1 MKTNTAFKP
10 LEELSLMDDYMFA
23 AVMRDEINLKP
34 LLEYILSIK
43 VDEIAFVE
51 PQKTEKEGYQSHG
64 IRLDLYVKDES
75 GQVFNVEVQT
85 STQKNLPKRMRYYQS
100 VIDINILAP
109 GVDYN
114 NLSKSVVIFIC
125 NFDPFED
132 ERYIYTFEN
141 RCLEDPDLSFDDET
155 IKVVVNTKGK
165 KGNISQELKEL
176 IDYLNE
182 GIVTGAYT
190 RQLDDAV
197 QLVKASEERRHEYM
211 VMMIRDMEKREE
223 GREEGL
229 REGREEG
236 LKEGLK
242 EGREEGLK
250 EGREKGRIV
259 GTVETM
265 RDDGKDNQAILSRLI
280 GKYGLTQEEAKVYVF
295 PDPTTV

>member
-34 LLEYILSIK
+34 LLEYILSTK
-43 VDEIAFVE
+43 VNEIAFVE

-85 STQKNLPKRMRYYQS
+85 STKKNLPKRMRYYQS

-114 NLSKSVVIFIC
+114 NLSRSFVIFIC

-141 RCLEDPDLSFDDET
+141 RCLEDLDLSFDDET

-229 REGREEG
+229 
-236 LKEGLK
+236 KEGK
-242 EGREEGLK
+242 EI
-250 EGREKGRIV
+250 GRIV

-265 RDDGKDNQAILSRLI
+265 RDDGKDNRSIINRLI
-280 GKYGLTQEEAKVYVF
+280 EKYGLTPEEAKVYVF
-295 PDPTTV
+295 PNPTTV